1 MRTFEFEYENR
12 PFKALFK
19 EGMIR
24 YDWQEIASHFGVGNP
39 SFQKVTSAEALA
51 LMPPDQ
57 ATSFRK
63 MHQIAQNTLFEIIR
77 IDNEID

>member
-1 MRTFEFEYENR
+1 MRTFEFEYENQ

-24 YDWQEIASHFGVGNP
+24 YDWQEIASHFGVENP

-51 LMPPDQ
+51 LIPPDKVD
-57 ATSFRK
+57 SFRK
-63 MHQIAQNTLFEIIR
+63 MHQIAQDTLFEIIR